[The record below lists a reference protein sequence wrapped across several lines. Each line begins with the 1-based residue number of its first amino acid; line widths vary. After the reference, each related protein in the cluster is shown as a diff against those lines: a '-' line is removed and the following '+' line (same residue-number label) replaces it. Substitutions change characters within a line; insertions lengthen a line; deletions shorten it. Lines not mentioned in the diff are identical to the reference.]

1 MRLPEDKQTIYKIS
15 NMYLGVLNEFTGVL
29 VAFLHTK
36 PGLGYKTLTNGGGL
50 NRYPILKHLN
60 IQKEPDEL
68 TPSP

>member
-1 MRLPEDKQTIYKIS
+1 MNLKQVYRGS
-15 NMYLGVLNEFTGVL
+15 GC
-29 VAFLHTK
+29 FLHTK

-50 NRYPILKHLN
+50 NRYPILSHLS

>member
-1 MRLPEDKQTIYKIS
+1 
-15 NMYLGVLNEFTGVL
+15 MYLGVLNEFTGAL

-36 PGLGYKTLTNGGGL
+36 PGLGYKTVTNGGGL